1 MFAISVLNHM
11 LVVIFLDMENIHRN
25 VLLNKHIFL
34 LTYFSSFSA
43 QKDLKPVHKLCYL

>member
-11 LVVIFLDMENIHRN
+11 FIVIFLDMENIHRD

-34 LTYFSSFSA
+34 LTYFSSFAA
-43 QKDLKPVHKLCYL
+43 QKDLKPICELCYL